1 MGIQNCE
8 DFLQKMDS
16 IFEKIKDGENFIQ
29 PDYLRDFAEKI
40 HRARTHAGEII
51 NTNRDLKIGIVGQVK
66 AGKSSFLNALIFDGR
81 DILPKA
87 ATPMT
92 AALTKITY
100 AEKSSAKVVFYSE
113 TDWTVI
119 EENSGRFDEDFQ
131 RAKKNL
137 EERKKSAVQN
147 RFSYNGSPVDCSL
160 TEAEIK
166 EIERKIS
173 PQYRACKEL
182 TEMAEKDSSILSKLG
197 TEEEISVSNLQIDL
211 AQYVGA
217 GGRYTP
223 IVKWIEMS
231 VANDLLKGIEIVDT
245 PGLGDPI
252 MSRSEKTKE
261 FLMAC
266 DLVFVLSPT
275 PQFMSNEDISLIIE
289 TLPGESINHA
299 VLVGSKFDS
308 AILDDS
314 ARGKQ
319 SLRSVLGRTV
329 RKLNDSAQ
337 RVISASRRAEKS
349 SVGGLALKRMEA
361 EMQRQLTEDRSLYYI
376 SSILFSMSRK
386 LSDAGDL
393 SELEA
398 HILSQLLDR
407 FDGMKQEPEFL
418 LELAGIDRL
427 RNREFAKIRKE
438 KENIIAERSR
448 EFIKDQAAFFAKQ
461 INEIQSEAEQILRL
475 TETADVA
482 GLQRKLET
490 SERALIDMRRSIEK
504 AFELCAVDTRKYIVD
519 VAHQVK
525 SLLDKHTDF
534 AVAEGSEVET
544 RYREESFLIFFT
556 KEVPYNVT
564 VFYKTANVSD
574 VVRNLQK
581 FVADAERNIAS
592 GLKLAIDIG
601 EIRNKIKNVVLNAFQ
616 KADAEFDENDVLIPV
631 ELVLSKVTIPEFSV
645 VDSEK
650 YQNMIIEEFPTAQV
664 RNEDISRLELRQTE
678 ILNKIAK
685 DITAALEQ
693 KAAQVE
699 KTLSEQSIHFTDD
712 VKKSIVARMELLRKN
727 ISDKEGSILRYKDFL
742 SRVAACKEELRV
754 VGKTAGEG

>member
-1 MGIQNCE
+1 MSIQSCE
-8 DFLQKMDS
+8 DFLRKLDA
-16 IFEKIKDGENFIQ
+16 IFDKIKDGENFVQ
-29 PDYLRDFAEKI
+29 PDYIRDFAEKI
-40 HRARTHAGEII
+40 QRARTHAGEII

-100 AEKSSAKVVFYSE
+100 AEKSAAKVVFYSE
-113 TDWTVI
+113 TDWAVV
-119 EENSGRFDEDFQ
+119 EENSRRFDEDFQ
-131 RAKKNL
+131 RAAENL
-137 EERKKSAVQN
+137 KERKRAAKS
-147 RFSYNGSPVDCSL
+147 RLGSVGNFDDYPL
-160 TEAEIK
+160 TEAEIQSIK
-166 EIERKIS
+166 NNIS
-173 PQYRACKEL
+173 PQYCACKEL
-182 TEMAEKDSSILSKLG
+182 TDMADKDPSILSKLG
-197 TEEEISVSNLQIDL
+197 TQEEISVSNLKIDL

-231 VANDLLKGIEIVDT
+231 VANDLLKGIEIIDT

-275 PQFMSNEDISLIIE
+275 SQFMNNGDISLIIE

-308 AILDDS
+308 AVLDDS

-319 SLRSVLGRTV
+319 SLGAVFRRTV
-329 RKLNDSAQ
+329 NKLNESAQ

-361 EMQRQLTEDRSLYYI
+361 EIQRQLTEDRSLYYI
-376 SSILFSMSRK
+376 SSILFSVSRK
-386 LSDAGDL
+386 LSNGEDL
-393 SELEA
+393 TEFEGNV
-398 HILSQLLDR
+398 LSQMFNR
-407 FDGMKQEPEFL
+407 FDGMKQDPDFL
-418 LELAGIDRL
+418 LELSGIDRL
-427 RNREFAKIRKE
+427 RNREFAKIRRE

-461 INEIQSEAEQILRL
+461 VNEIQSEAEQILRL
-475 TETADVA
+475 TETADFA

-490 SERALIDMRRSIEK
+490 TERALIDMRRDIEK
-504 AFELCAVDTRKYIVD
+504 TFELCAVDTRKYIVD
-519 VAHQVK
+519 VAHEVK
-525 SLLDKHTDF
+525 SLMNKHTDL
-534 AVAEGSEVET
+534 AVAEGSEVKT
-544 RYREESFLIFFT
+544 RQRKEDFLLFF
-556 KEVPYNVT
+556 KKKVDYNVT
-564 VFYKTANVSD
+564 VFYHIAKVSD

-581 FVADAERNIAS
+581 FVTDANKNIAA

-601 EIRNKIKNVVLNAFQ
+601 KIRNQIKSVVLNAFQ
-616 KADAEFDENDVLIPV
+616 KADAEFDENDVLLPV
-631 ELVLSKVTIPEFSV
+631 ESVLSKVTIPEFSV
-645 VDSEK
+645 VDVEK
-650 YQNMIIEEFPTAQV
+650 YQSMIIEEFPSAQV
-664 RNEDISRLELRQTE
+664 RDEDISRLELRQTV
-678 ILNKIAK
+678 ILDKIAT
-685 DITAALEQ
+685 DITDALER

-699 KTLSEQSIHFTDD
+699 KTLNEQSIHFTDD
-712 VKKSIVARMELLRKN
+712 VKKAIVARMELLQKN
-727 ISDKEGSILRYKDFL
+727 INDKAGSIARYKDFL
-742 SRVAACKEELRV
+742 SRVAACKDELRTI
-754 VGKTAGEG
+754 GKTAGEG